1 MKKTVFILF
10 FIGFGAMLQAQ
21 ITLIPDPY
29 FEGVL
34 VGFGIDTDGEVNGQA
49 FTSDLEEVTE
59 LTILYQ
65 ELITDVTGIEA
76 FINLEKLKLSDMGI
90 THLDVSNATNL
101 RELDLVFVSINALD
115 ISNNTNLTNLHLLLC
130 DAGNSN
136 CDFPSTLTTLDLSNN
151 LALRDVYLLDALITY
166 LDFSN
171 NSDLVRL
178 QLSRLNDLTQVNLKN
193 GANSSLSFLRFLQN
207 ENLDCVQ
214 VDDPEAVIA
223 GVDPPYDNWV
233 IENDPII
240 SEDCFLGMEE
250 NKLNKITIYPN
261 PLKDILRIE
270 SQETIKKVSIYN
282 LLGSKLLE
290 VQENFNEIA
299 MADLPAGILLV
310 EIETQKGV
318 TVNKVIKE

>member
-1 MKKTVFILF
+1 MKKLVLIHILF
-10 FIGFGAMLQAQ
+10 GLVTSLQAQ

-49 FTSDLEEVTE
+49 FTIDLEEVTE

-101 RELDLVFVSINALD
+101 RELELGFVSIDALD
-115 ISNNTNLTNLHLLLC
+115 LSNNTNLTNLHLLLC
-130 DAGNSN
+130 DVGNSN

-151 LALRDVYLLDALITY
+151 ILLNQLLIFDTEIIN
-166 LDFSN
+166 LDLSN
-171 NSDLVRL
+171 NPDIGFIEITRNNS
-178 QLSRLNDLTQVNLKN
+178 LNSINFKN
-193 GANSSLSFLRFLQN
+193 GNNSQTFWLQFTD
-207 ENLDCVQ
+207 NLNLECVQ

-233 IENDPII
+233 IENNPII
-240 SEDCFLGMEE
+240 SEDCFLGLEE
-250 NKLNKITIYPN
+250 NKLNEITIYPN
-261 PLKDILRIE
+261 PIKSILRID
-270 SQETIKKVSIYN
+270 SQEPIKKVSIYN

-290 VQENFNEIA
+290 VLDNFNEIA

-310 EIETQKGV
+310 EIETEKGV
-318 TVNKVIKE
+318 TVKKVIKE

>member
-1 MKKTVFILF
+1 MKKLVLIYILF
-10 FIGFGAMLQAQ
+10 GLVTSLQAQ

-34 VGFGIDTDGEVNGQA
+34 VGNGIDSDGEINGQA
-49 FTSDLEEVTE
+49 LTSDLEAVTQ
-59 LTILYQ
+59 LLIFDQ
-65 ELITDVTGIEA
+65 QLITDVTGIEA
-76 FINLEKLKLSDMGI
+76 FINLEKLRLTNMGI
-90 THLDVSNATNL
+90 THLDLSNAVLLEEL
-101 RELDLVFVSINALD
+101 RLGNNSLLELDL
-115 ISNNTNLTNLHLLLC
+115 SNNINLENLIIQF
-130 DAGNSN
+130 N
-136 CDFPSTLTTLDLSNN
+136 CASCQFYSPLNTLDLSNN
-151 LALRDVYLLDALITY
+151 LLLNQLLIFDTEIIN
-166 LDFSN
+166 LDLSN
-171 NSDLVRL
+171 NPDIGFIEITRNNS
-178 QLSRLNDLTQVNLKN
+178 LNSINFKN
-193 GANSSLSFLRFLQN
+193 GNNSQTFWLQFTDN
-207 ENLDCVQ
+207 SNLECVQ

-261 PLKDILRIE
+261 PVKSILRIE
-270 SQETIKKVSIYN
+270 SQEPIKKVSIYN

-290 VQENFNEIA
+290 VLDNFNEIT